1 MNPINEADTGIS
13 ISAKPLFQIL
23 KAAECPSLSSRSTL
37 TYHIGADMEN
47 NALEDMYF
55 QISQNTGKGLF
66 NKDWIPVSAIRE
78 VFERL
83 PETAAVTSISLNAIF
98 SGKSTNSSG
107 FLLAVLKAEGLVI
120 ALEGKRRSYQRNTSE
135 AFVEQMKRLIDI
147 SESSQSTIE
156 SKKSTKPPRKP
167 IQANT

>member
-1 MNPINEADTGIS
+1 MNPINEADTGIF
-13 ISAKPLFQIL
+13 ISATPLIQIL
-23 KAAECPSLSSRSTL
+23 KTAECPSLSSRSTL
-37 TYHIGADMEN
+37 TYHIGANMEN
-47 NALEDMYF
+47 NALEELYF
-55 QISQNTGKGLF
+55 QISHNTGKGLF

-83 PETAAVTSISLNAIF
+83 PEAAAVTSISLNPIF
-98 SGKSTNSSG
+98 TGKSTNSSG

-120 ALEGKRRSYQRNTSE
+120 IQEGKRRSYQRTTSD

-147 SESSQSTIE
+147 GESSQSTIK
-156 SKKSTKPPRKP
+156 SKKSTNPPRKP